1 MLQIYRMGYRIGFGV
16 DYHQLGEGRDL
27 MIGGVHIP
35 HPQGAI
41 GHSDADVLLH
51 AICDAILGAACLG
64 DIGVHFPDTDS
75 QYKNIDSK
83 ILLRHTMSKIGE
95 EGYSLV
101 NIDSTI
107 CLQEP
112 KIKPYVQAMQQT
124 IADIVG
130 LTVKDV
136 SIKATT
142 TETMGFVGRKE
153 GVVAYAT
160 ILLQKD

>member
-1 MLQIYRMGYRIGFGV
+1 MSFRIGFGV
-16 DYHQLGEGRDL
+16 DFHQLGEGRNL

-35 HPQGAI
+35 HNKGCI

-51 AICDAILGAACLG
+51 AICDALLGAACLG
-64 DIGVHFPDTDS
+64 DIGVHFPDTDI

-83 ILLRHTMSKIGE
+83 ILLKQTMRIINDA
-95 EGYSLV
+95 GYGVV
-101 NIDSTI
+101 NIDSSI

-112 KIKPYVQAMQQT
+112 KIKPFVLQMQQVIAT
-124 IADIVG
+124 IINKKVN
-130 LTVKDV
+130 DV

-142 TETMGFVGRKE
+142 TERMGFVGREE

-160 ILLQKD
+160 VLLQAI